1 MSVNFSEYI
10 KTCFLFKCLL
20 NGKPKRSPVF
30 WQISKRSGNC
40 YFIFASLCYL
50 KGKCTFPCS
59 IACRCNIVLFSSI
72 STPNDSNESSFA
84 SISRPNDSNGFA
96 RAQYKARKEPTPWY
110 QSRGEEFTP
119 LYEPYSYMLPLRIWF
134 LHRFGLK
141 TGIEFAHL
149 DLEWV
154 MFF

>member
-1 MSVNFSEYI
+1 MESQKGLRCSDRYQKGQEIVISYSHVFVILKENFN
-10 KTCFLFKCLL
+10 FLTE
-20 NGKPKRSPVF
+20 
-30 WQISKRSGNC
+30 
-40 YFIFASLCYL
+40 
-50 KGKCTFPCS
+50 KCTFPCS